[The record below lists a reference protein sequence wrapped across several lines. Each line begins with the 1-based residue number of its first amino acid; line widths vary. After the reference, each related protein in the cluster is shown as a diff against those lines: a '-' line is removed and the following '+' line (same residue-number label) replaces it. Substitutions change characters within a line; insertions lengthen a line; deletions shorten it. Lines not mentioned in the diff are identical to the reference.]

1 MALPNEYVEIY
12 TALPYYAGMTT
23 NLVTLVEFPEFQKKA
38 ASLLSEKELLE
49 LKTFLASNPES
60 GDLIQGTG
68 GVRKLRWA
76 SQGQGKRGGNRIIYY
91 FQDLR
96 FPIFLLT
103 LFAKNLKADL
113 TQAHRNEL
121 RTLIESIKQSRRK
134 K

>member
-1 MALPNEYVEIY
+1 MPKEYVEIY
-12 TALPYYAGMTT
+12 TALPYHAGMTT
-23 NLVTLVEFPEFQKKA
+23 NFVTLVEFPEFQKKA
-38 ASLLSEKELLE
+38 ASLLSEEELLE
-49 LKTFLASNPES
+49 LKIFLASNPEA

-76 SQGQGKRGGNRIIYY
+76 SQGQGKRGGTRIIYY

-103 LFAKNLKADL
+103 LFAKNMKSDL

-121 RTLIESIKQSRRK
+121 RNIIESIKQSRRK